1 MTLAA
6 SHRNPRTRSPA
17 TEPGGVSS
25 AGRSRGRW
33 RSRRLGRGLSVRRRH
48 ATRRRG
54 LLADQAPPLRGH
66 RGARGLRRGHRRPG
80 GDRRAHRPAG
90 VCHFRAC
97 DLAARG
103 LLKARA
109 SAVFAPPAI
118 VGAAAM
124 VPAAAIA
131 TTTRPQGAQ
140 PMAQCPALS
149 SSATIVAASAI
160 RWSLAQGGPIAARG
174 PSRISSARSASLLT
188 ARASTSLAS

>member
-1 MTLAA
+1 MSYADATRPDDADCWQTRRHLFADIEALAA
-6 SHRNPRTRSPA
+6 FVEGT
-17 TEPGGVSS
+17 GVQV
-25 AGRSRGRW
+25 AID
-33 RSRRLGRGLSVRRRH
+33 V
-48 ATRRRG
+48 TIG
-54 LLADQAPPLRGH
+54 LLDSV
-66 RGARGLRRGHRRPG
+66 
-80 GDRRAHRPAG
+80 D
-90 VCHFRAC
+90 CRAC

-103 LLKARA
+103 LITARA

-140 PMAQCPALS
+140 LMAQRPALS

-188 ARASTSLAS
+188 ARASTFLAS